1 MILPGGAA
9 PIGQG
14 FSTAHQAVD
23 QGNAAWF
30 NKPIYAP
37 HSGTVTAVGQMGSGT
52 NNAGLAVDITGGRYK
67 SRMGHLD
74 SYSVKV
80 GQVVKEGQEIGRMGY
95 TGYTIPAGKNGTH
108 THWILWDNGT
118 RVDGRKYIT
127 SSPPSGGTGGSTVFN
142 NTTEVKQAYQLLRGG
157 NGNATA
163 AELKSWV
170 GQPKQRFF
178 QVGKAEADSVRAA
191 KAAAESQV
199 KSLSSTLKS
208 KDAEIAKLKKQI
220 SDGGGDPLDKE
231 HAGWWRDLVSKIKR
245 S

>member
-23 QGNAAWF
+23 QGSAAWF
-30 NKPIYAP
+30 DKPIYAP

-127 SSPPSGGTGGSTVFN
+127 SSPPSGGTGGSIVKFQN
-142 NTTEVKQAYQLLRGG
+142 IEQVKLAYLLIRGKLGTTAEMQA
-157 NGNATA
+157 
-163 AELKSWV
+163 WV
-170 GQPKQRFF
+170 GQDVERFF
-178 QVGKAEADSVRAA
+178 KLAKKETDATRAA
-191 KAAAESQV
+191 LVAANKQVTSLVSQV
-199 KSLSSTLKS
+199 ET
-208 KDAEIAKLKKQI
+208 LKKQVAA
-220 SDGGGDPLDKE
+220 GGTGGQFVP
-231 HAGWWRDLVSKIKR
+231 AGVLYVKKG
-245 S
+245 